1 MIIAFSPNRKYKMK
15 RSYIQTDRFAER
27 AITLIKCFYLFL
39 AHEIDVQLSSKMG
52 AAIGWEICNK

>member
-52 AAIGWEICNK
+52 AAIG